1 MKNKILISLVF
12 LMLFIPG
19 CAGLGQNVSKAPA
32 PVAVW
37 WGSKAECID
46 FLNSPQAQADRW
58 MVESIGE

>member
-1 MKNKILISLVF
+1 MKNKLLISLVF

-19 CAGLGQNVSKAPA
+19 CAGLNMNVNKAP
-32 PVAVW
+32 VSVSTW
-37 WGSKAECID
+37 WGTKAECIE